1 VYQVEWD
8 EYVEQVYGI
17 ARLTVEGPSL
27 LVEFVR
33 TTDGVVSDTLRL
45 TSKF

>member
-1 VYQVEWD
+1 MQVEWD

-17 ARLTVEGPSL
+17 ARITVEGNSL
-27 LVEFVR
+27 LLEFVR

-45 TSKF
+45 NSQF